1 MDGYEFESSPFFVNQ
16 DNSVSLYRGRTREGN
31 LPVVIKR
38 HDFNNIQDK
47 AVQISMVR
55 TFNAALAQ
63 AKVPH
68 PHTCDILE
76 VQMEIERDSCSI
88 FHILETSVEDL
99 GADLENCSRTSG
111 TSAELGMDG
120 YELESLVWR
129 NTDFNTILYRECTRR
144 GNLPVVIK
152 CHDFYN
158 IQDKE
163 VQISMVRTLNAALV
177 LAKMQHPNVCD
188 IQEVQMEIQETNC
201 RIFHV
206 LEALDSD
213 LERDIEGRRSSNRPY
228 AEGELRLVLLQ
239 TASVLA
245 CAHSK
250 RIAHR
255 DVRSFP
261 S

>member
-38 HDFNNIQDK
+38 HDFNNILDK
-47 AVQISMVR
+47 AVQISMGR

-68 PHTCDILE
+68 PRTCDILE

-111 TSAELGMDG
+111 TNAELGMDG
-120 YELESLVWR
+120 YEFESSLFYR
-129 NTDFNTILYRECTRR
+129 NPNTFVSLYRGRTRR

-152 CHDFYN
+152 CHEFGN

-177 LAKMQHPNVCD
+177 LAKMQHPNACD
-188 IQEVQMEIQETNC
+188 ILEVQMEIKSYNC

-206 LEALDSD
+206 LEALDSN

-228 AEGELRLVLLQ
+228 AEGN
-239 TASVLA
+239 
-245 CAHSK
+245 
-250 RIAHR
+250 
-255 DVRSFP
+255 
-261 S
+261 